1 MQRPKGLDLLSY
13 VQKYRKYVLFFFTF
27 KVLKGL
33 ILCKLKE
40 IGLKHLDMLKLRPI
54 EWFLIQFVLYIGLWL
69 ISDYIATLI
78 SVIFVVIFAAILII
92 AAISEMIEPSKVPRS
107 YYIFM
112 IVSIL
117 APLLAG
123 ILFLSIIG
131 G

>member
-1 MQRPKGLDLLSY
+1 
-13 VQKYRKYVLFFFTF
+13 
-27 KVLKGL
+27 
-33 ILCKLKE
+33 
-40 IGLKHLDMLKLRPI
+40 MLKLRPI

-131 G
+131 GDLNWLKTPFG